1 MKKNKYSCHNYLIF
15 GIAIPLTLFYLQ
27 LYTINFVNGQKN
39 DNESFSSL
47 LSSSNTSSLLSSKS
61 TISTT
66 SSVENFQEILKP
78 KIHLSIKGTAI
89 DDTIKAG
96 GGNDKI
102 EGGKGDDI
110 IRGESGDDKID
121 GEEGDD
127 MLIGGLG
134 NNTVDGGD
142 GNDVLNG
149 ERGEDELDG
158 GDGND
163 KIKGGR
169 GDDKIDGGE
178 GFDILTGG
186 LGADMFICDE
196 FDQITD
202 FNLREGDEKKGSCI
216 VEDVNNVNPLFPSSP
231 LS

>member
-1 MKKNKYSCHNYLIF
+1 MNKNKYSSPNYLIL
-15 GIAIPLTLFYLQ
+15 GIVIPLTLFYLQ

-39 DNESFSSL
+39 DNASFSSL
-47 LSSSNTSSLLSSKS
+47 LSSSNTWSLFLSKS
-61 TISTT
+61 IISTT

-78 KIHLSIKGTAI
+78 KVHLSIEGTDI
-89 DDTIKAG
+89 DDKITAG
-96 GGNDKI
+96 GGDDKI

-110 IRGESGDDKID
+110 IRGESGDDEID
-121 GEEGDD
+121 GEGGDD

-134 NNTVDGGD
+134 NNTIDGGD
-142 GNDVLNG
+142 GNDILIG

-158 GDGND
+158 GEGND

-169 GDDKIDGGE
+169 GNDKIDGGE

-186 LGADMFICDE
+186 LGADIFICDE

-202 FNLREGDEKKGSCI
+202 FNLREKDEKIGSCI
-216 VEDVNNVNPLFPSSP
+216 VEDTDKVNPLFPFSP
-231 LS
+231 PS

>member
-1 MKKNKYSCHNYLIF
+1 MNKNKYSSPNYLIL
-15 GIAIPLTLFYLQ
+15 GIVIPLTLFYLQ

-39 DNESFSSL
+39 DNASFSSL
-47 LSSSNTSSLLSSKS
+47 LSSSNTWSLFSSKS
-61 TISTT
+61 IISTT

-78 KIHLSIKGTAI
+78 KVHLSIEGTDI
-89 DDTIKAG
+89 DDKITAG
-96 GGNDKI
+96 GGDDKI

-110 IRGESGDDKID
+110 IRGESGDDDID

-142 GNDVLNG
+142 GNDILNG
-149 ERGEDELDG
+149 ERGEDDLDG

-186 LGADMFICDE
+186 LGADIFICDE

-216 VEDVNNVNPLFPSSP
+216 EEDINNVNPLFPSSP